1 MLQVVGWGREDAYS
15 LCSLRLPPTSVVR
28 YLANDMEEDLEEAK
42 CVIFPWALGKDWHH
56 QVADFLR
63 QRDKLWA
70 RMGFRAAV
78 SCQCCEEVRP
88 CWHSGVGERGW
99 TPPPPPFTI
108 HSVHAR
114 SWPGSRPTGPGLGKD
129 ALTMAGLRGAA
140 RRPRFPSPGALASRH
155 LTVPSVACPLSV
167 ATTATNP
174 APCLS
179 YPSARLQT
187 LSGIAL
193 LPMLVSQWLKTL
205 GVEASSW
212 SCLPSC
218 IWSQAPTPSTVSWG
232 RELEDGLGSLG
243 GRCKS

>member
-1 MLQVVGWGREDAYS
+1 MSVLGRWWGHLLQVVGWGSEDAYS

-99 TPPPPPFTI
+99 TPPHPYLPFILFTPGHGRGAVPLGLDSGKTPPPWRG
-108 HSVHAR
+108 SEELPEG
-114 SWPGSRPTGPGLGKD
+114 PGSPPPGPWPL
-129 ALTMAGLRGAA
+129 ATLL
-140 RRPRFPSPGALASRH
+140 FPLWLA
-155 LTVPSVACPLSV
+155 PSL
-167 ATTATNP
+167 
-174 APCLS
+174 
-179 YPSARLQT
+179 
-187 LSGIAL
+187 
-193 LPMLVSQWLKTL
+193 
-205 GVEASSW
+205 
-212 SCLPSC
+212 
-218 IWSQAPTPSTVSWG
+218 
-232 RELEDGLGSLG
+232 
-243 GRCKS
+243 